1 MLTIML
7 EKIKTE
13 LTLTEN
19 SSMMIICSSILTIR
33 ITFGDTA
40 PTTTTTTTI
49 ITTTC

>member
-1 MLTIML
+1 MVMLTIML

-13 LTLTEN
+13 LTLTEK
-19 SSMMIICSSILTIR
+19 SSMMIICSGFSTIG

-40 PTTTTTTTI
+40 PST